1 MMFKKNKNYNFIENM
16 DAKFNKCYI
25 NCVYIHL
32 SLKNTFIFKECE
44 IEDIIIH
51 KLKDEVQGEVK
62 KYKMT
67 EEQEE
72 KLHSLDTRNLNK

>member
-1 MMFKKNKNYNFIENM
+1 
-16 DAKFNKCYI
+16 
-25 NCVYIHL
+25 
-32 SLKNTFIFKECE
+32 LKNIIFEECE

-51 KLKDEVQGEVK
+51 KLKDEIKGEAK

-72 KLHSLDTRNLNK
+72 KLLSLDTRNLNK

>member
-1 MMFKKNKNYNFIENM
+1 M

-25 NCVYIHL
+25 NCVYIHS
-32 SLKNTFIFKECE
+32 SLKNIIFEECE

-51 KLKDEVQGEVK
+51 KLKDEIKGEAK

-72 KLHSLDTRNLNK
+72 KLLSLDTRNLNK